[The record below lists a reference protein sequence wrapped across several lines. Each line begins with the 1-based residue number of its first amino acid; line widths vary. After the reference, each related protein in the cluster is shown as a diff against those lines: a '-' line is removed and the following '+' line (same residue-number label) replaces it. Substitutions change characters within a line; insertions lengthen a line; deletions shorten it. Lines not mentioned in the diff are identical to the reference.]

1 MLTLTVGSLASTS
14 RYVRN
19 AMAEA
24 LSQDY
29 IRTARSKGVSER
41 VVIYSHA
48 FRNALIPVVTVVA
61 WSIVGMF
68 GGAAITETIFAYN
81 GIGRMLIDSVFA
93 RDFNLVLALNMFYA
107 VLSLTANLLMDLGYA
122 LVDPRVR
129 LD

>member
-1 MLTLTVGSLASTS
+1 
-14 RYVRN
+14 
-19 AMAEA
+19 MAEA

-29 IRTARSKGVSER
+29 IRTARSKGLSER

-48 FRNALIPVVTVVA
+48 FRNALIPVITVVA

-68 GGAAITETIFAYN
+68 GGAAITEQIFAYN
-81 GIGRMLIDSVFA
+81 GIGRLLIDSVLA
-93 RDFNLVLALNMFYA
+93 RDFNLVLSLNMFYA
-107 VLSLTANLLMDLGYA
+107 VLSLSANLLMDIGYA